1 MEMVCF
7 ISGLFLGVAAG
18 LFCMGL
24 MKVSADSEISARNL
38 YKQETR

>member
-7 ISGLFLGVAAG
+7 ISGLLLGVAAG

-24 MKVSADSEISARNL
+24 MKVSADSEISARQ
-38 YKQETR
+38 KMR